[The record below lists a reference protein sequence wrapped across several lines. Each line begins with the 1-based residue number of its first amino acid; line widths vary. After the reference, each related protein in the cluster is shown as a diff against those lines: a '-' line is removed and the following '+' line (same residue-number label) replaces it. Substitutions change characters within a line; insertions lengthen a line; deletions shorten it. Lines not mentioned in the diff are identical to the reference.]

1 MMVNGLQTDGKVQNY
16 FNDAMNQ
23 EVSYQTSG
31 IGADTSAGGVRLN
44 MIPKE
49 GGNRFSGSFFSSW
62 RDGRWQYDNFTQDL
76 KNRGLGNQSAIER
89 IYDLNVSQVVP
100 LLCYMLWI
108 SVMLRQ

>member
-1 MMVNGLQTDGKVQNY
+1 MEASNNTVLVDGLMVNGLQTDGQVQSY

-62 RDGRWQYDNFTQDL
+62 RDGRWQSDNFTQDL
-76 KNRGLGNQSAIER
+76 KDRGLSNPSAVDR
-89 IYDLNVSQVVP
+89 IYDFNV
-100 LLCYMLWI
+100 
-108 SVMLRQ
+108 